1 MFEPFNSWCH
11 TLNMDY
17 NQMKTTKCIIKVTCY
32 KETHNATGAATGA
45 GNLEKTK
52 QDCSKTVFK
61 VVNWKVWERQ
71 AVEQVF

>member
-1 MFEPFNSWCH
+1 
-11 TLNMDY
+11 
-17 NQMKTTKCIIKVTCY
+17 MKTTKWIIKVTCY

-61 VVNWKVWERQ
+61 VVN
-71 AVEQVF
+71 